1 MSYFFQ
7 SQLLPSIVI
16 FLNYSMVEVSHSAGE
31 RLGAQLHIEVDAIN
45 QHFRYIYARMED
57 VVKRIEKLERNRQF

>member
-1 MSYFFQ
+1 
-7 SQLLPSIVI
+7 
-16 FLNYSMVEVSHSAGE
+16 MVEVSHSAGE